1 MMRVHGTRL
10 PWLDIAIIV
19 ACGLMLGAALG
30 LYLMG
35 GWR

>member
-1 MMRVHGTRL
+1 MRVNGERL

-19 ACGLMLGAALG
+19 TMGLMLGAAIG